1 MSREY
6 QNKIKDYLTVQFN
19 LTEDQINS
27 MIPGLISTL
36 AGHMNKIEE
45 ILASGDLE
53 QLGKAGHT
61 MKGAA
66 LNLGLGKCAE
76 IACEIEQNGKEGRR
90 DADFSRMVRSM
101 RKIIDKY
108 ID

>member
-1 MSREY
+1 MPQEY
-6 QNKIKDYLTVQFN
+6 RQQIKDYLTIQFN

-36 AGHMNKIEE
+36 AGHMEKLEQYLE
-45 ILASGDLE
+45 MGDLE

-66 LNLGLGKCAE
+66 LNLGIGKCAE
-76 IACEIEQNGKEGRR
+76 IAYEIEEKGKAGEKE
-90 DADFSRMVRSM
+90 ADFKGLIASM
-101 RKIIDKY
+101 REIINNY